1 MARPD
6 YARAVGDET
15 GQQDAAP
22 SNSKSTPRPL
32 SPGYL
37 GPKAVQASNA
47 VCAAQAVEVKKGQH
61 AIPTFVS
68 ESEVCMTQE
77 KISIKSDNKNTTVWE
92 NFLTLVHCLV
102 FVLAL
107 IDFGGSL
114 G

>member
-1 MARPD
+1 
-6 YARAVGDET
+6 
-15 GQQDAAP
+15 
-22 SNSKSTPRPL
+22 
-32 SPGYL
+32 
-37 GPKAVQASNA
+37 
-47 VCAAQAVEVKKGQH
+47 
-61 AIPTFVS
+61 
-68 ESEVCMTQE
+68 MTQE